1 MPIIEECHSF
11 LTNDASGTWHETY
24 RLKNKET
31 DKYEHEVS
39 RGTIVLRIETGTKRA
54 FYWLYNI
61 DDVVRFVEFVG
72 LKLKAEAH
80 EIIIRRQCRL
90 FYDIDLKLD
99 EFQKNDLAEIM
110 GYNLAEQSETA
121 VMDAIAD
128 KIAIVFKEASV
139 ISLEEHG
146 VDIDHELSLFDWMY
160 TSRNR
165 PLENDGYK
173 ISLHVITNLMLPVA
187 VCAAIIDHVKHSVIP
202 DNVEVLDIDHDIV
215 DLIADSIDVG
225 QCRYHGS
232 LSLPYGTKNGKTNVI
247 RRNYDIPGQRYF
259 LTIDDQYTIHDVDTK
274 KYNVAET
281 FTGKNVAAS
290 PEFVKEALKHI
301 NNVADYS
308 SRAWDINGSVLK
320 GSTMYV
326 KRSAP
331 SMCSICDR
339 SHDNDNTL
347 FLIFNSEAGVA
358 SWKCARS
365 MESRAIPFYTVQPV
379 IQSEDNDDDIEGFVT
394 RFKQTK
400 KEAVANR
407 KSPVV
412 QKTKFLGRPI
422 PEADIADVEEFTKKY
437 HNLKDTSTKEI
448 FDDKDSVPYIP
459 LHQKSARPVQHDAE
473 LTSTEVHRA
482 ETEPLDEDLIEEI
495 PQEIIIETVEG
506 YSDRKVKPVEIS
518 YDSESDED

>member
-1 MPIIEECHSF
+1 MSIIEECHSF
-11 LTNDASGTWHETY
+11 LTEDASGIWHETY

-31 DKYEHEVS
+31 DKYEHEVA
-39 RGTIVLRIETGTKRA
+39 RGTIVLRVETGTKRA
-54 FYWLYNI
+54 FYWIYNI
-61 DDVVRFVEFVG
+61 DDAIRFVEFVG
-72 LKLKAEAH
+72 FKLKAEAH
-80 EIIIRRQCRL
+80 EIIIRGQCRL

-99 EFQKNDLAEIM
+99 EFQKNDLADIM
-110 GYNLAEQSETA
+110 GYNLAEQSETV
-121 VMDAIAD
+121 VMDAIAN
-128 KIAIVFKEASV
+128 KVAFVFREASR

-146 VDIDHELSLFDWMY
+146 VDLDHDLSMFDWMY

-173 ISLHVITNLMLPVA
+173 ISLHVVTNLMLPIA
-187 VCAAIIDHVKHSVIP
+187 VCAAIIDHVKHFVIP

-225 QCRYHGS
+225 QCRFHGS

-326 KRSAP
+326 KRSAS
-331 SMCSICDR
+331 SMCSICER
-339 SHDNDNTL
+339 THDNDNTL

-365 MESRAIPFYTVQPV
+365 MEAKAIPFYTVNSD
-379 IQSEDNDDDIEGFVT
+379 IIEGFAAQ
-394 RFKQTK
+394 FKQSK
-400 KEAVANR
+400 KE
-407 KSPVV
+407 SPVASRP
-412 QKTKFLGRPI
+412 KFLGRTVPDGDI
-422 PEADIADVEEFTKKY
+422 PDIEAFTKKY
-437 HNLKDTSTKEI
+437 RNLKDISTKEI
-448 FDDKDSVPYIP
+448 F
-459 LHQKSARPVQHDAE
+459 
-473 LTSTEVHRA
+473 
-482 ETEPLDEDLIEEI
+482 ETEDRAPYVPKYQRNLRLATYDANLSKVEEQLVETILDEE
-495 PQEIIIETVEG
+495 
-506 YSDRKVKPVEIS
+506 PVEETPAENIVETIEGCTDRV
-518 YDSESDED
+518 YVKLDIACDSEEE